1 MIVYQIRDKKTGRFY
16 KCGPNDSIHWVNQ
29 QEASVWTTPEG
40 PNACLGTITRR
51 SRPATYFAL
60 GDGREP
66 EIVSFQIVSPVTVG
80 VIYGNDREA
89 LYLNGKLVQEDHH
102 IPLNVILQ
110 FLGIDCEIAYPDDSW
125 LEARGRFPE
134 NFDEVHQ

>member
-1 MIVYQIRDKKTGRFY
+1 MIVYQIHDKKTGLFY
-16 KCGPNDSIHWVNQ
+16 RRDSKWVDQ
-29 QEASVWTTPEG
+29 QEASVWTTPAG
-40 PNACLGTITRR
+40 PNACFNRNRHTVCFG
-51 SRPATYFAL
+51 F
-60 GDGREP
+60 GHDP
-66 EIVSFQIVSPVTVG
+66 EIVSFQTATLFTVG
-80 VIYGNDREA
+80 VIYSDDHEA

-102 IPLNVILQ
+102 IPLNVVLQ